1 MKFLEKIC
9 LKIILKVTK
18 NQGVNFSVED
28 TFFEK
33 PQGGGGPAVLGLT
46 DTKKYMPL
54 SFNQLLFQMSK
65 WTNL

>member
-28 TFFEK
+28 TFFKK
-33 PQGGGGPAVLGLT
+33 PHGGGVGGQIDPPPAVLG
-46 DTKKYMPL
+46 
-54 SFNQLLFQMSK
+54 
-65 WTNL
+65 